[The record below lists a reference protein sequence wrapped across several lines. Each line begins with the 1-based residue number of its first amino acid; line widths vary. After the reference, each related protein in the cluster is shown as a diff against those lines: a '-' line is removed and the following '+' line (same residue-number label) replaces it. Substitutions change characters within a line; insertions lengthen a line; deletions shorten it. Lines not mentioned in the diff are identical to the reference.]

1 MGGWTSSASRSS
13 STSGTPSGLTD
24 QEADE
29 LGRMLAEREGLPYG
43 NASGEDHPEEQQEK
57 PYSEA
62 EVQELKQ
69 HPDVQEGP
77 EESEQAG

>member
-29 LGRMLAEREGLPYG
+29 LGRMLAEREGLTYG

-69 HPDVQEGP
+69 HPHVQEGP

>member
-1 MGGWTSSASRSS
+1 
-13 STSGTPSGLTD
+13 
-24 QEADE
+24 
-29 LGRMLAEREGLPYG
+29 MLAEREGLTYG

-69 HPDVQEGP
+69 HPHVQEGP